1 MPLAVKNPMF
11 ETQLFKSVAPFIK
24 SIAPEVL
31 AYEFLKAFVAS
42 PIDFNKDEGNV
53 NDGFIWEKTPQGEAF
68 WTVIDLGHRKNKN
81 DPEYDEVNIDKFI

>member
-1 MPLAVKNPMF
+1 MPLVVKNPMF
-11 ETQLFKSVAPFIK
+11 GTRLFKSVAPFIK

-42 PIDFNKDEGNV
+42 PINFNKGV
-53 NDGFIWEKTPQGEAF
+53 NTINAGFVWEKTPQGDAF
-68 WTVIDLGHRKNKN
+68 WNVIAREHHNNKN